1 MFAILNHTCILS
13 TWSVLSNNEIWTQS
27 SCKRVSKS
35 KSHPG
40 MKLAPVRVFR
50 TPLNFEHPVCYRL
63 WWHIFFFF
71 FFFIMKRHLEE
82 IFFWGGGGE
91 RDDVDERTSVSS
103 IIYSKEIDTWI
114 INWPTDTASPIFSCP
129 LNATCFWN
137 NLWQLK
143 GLCHGSPVHFV

>member
-13 TWSVLSNNEIWTQS
+13 TWSLLSNNEIWAQS
-27 SCKRVSKS
+27 SNAFRNQKVI
-35 KSHPG
+35 
-40 MKLAPVRVFR
+40 PVWNSRRCEFS
-50 TPLNFEHPVCYRL
+50 EHPLILNILFVIDCGDTP
-63 WWHIFFFF
+63 FFFF
-71 FFFIMKRHLEE
+71 SFFYYEKTFRGN
-82 IFFWGGGGE
+82 FFWGGE

-103 IIYSKEIDTWI
+103 IIYSKEIDNWI

-129 LNATCFWN
+129 LNATCFWY